1 MPDILNS
8 SPFISWNLSSRRSAG
23 LNLKWGGKERWMLL
37 SSFSV
42 LVLCT
47 WLDSTVV
54 ESWDVYPGSLLLA
67 FNAVSLL
74 GLLVYCRLQT
84 FELPS
89 SAFVSILSSP
99 IFSHQII
106 LWLPKIFLLPSCFKN
121 ILFQGYRNRYNLIDC
136 GQEAAV
142 QILGMCK
149 NHCHWRNWLEITNIY
164 QSTFFQ
170 WLDIVKPRVTTKFT
184 NLLYIKSLSQIE
196 F

>member
-1 MPDILNS
+1 MKDG
-8 SPFISWNLSSRRSAG
+8 WVD
-23 LNLKWGGKERWMLL
+23 GGKERWMLL

-89 SAFVSILSSP
+89 SAFVSIYCYRLLFFRTKSSSDFQDFP
-99 IFSHQII
+99 AAVLYQKHPDKPKAIETGII
-106 LWLPKIFLLPSCFKN
+106 L
-121 ILFQGYRNRYNLIDC
+121 LIVDIKKPLC
-136 GQEAAV
+136 VLKKEAAV

-149 NHCHWRNWLEITNIY
+149 NQRPLFI
-164 QSTFFQ
+164 
-170 WLDIVKPRVTTKFT
+170 
-184 NLLYIKSLSQIE
+184 SQKN
-196 F
+196 